1 MIITKME
8 YQTDLNRGLTMT
20 PLHQAFMNGDIEAH
34 QLVVRC
40 LRGRNAVSLVGA
52 GITAYFI
59 RADGVTLPIIGSV
72 ENGAAVVTLPAAC
85 YVQRGRFFLVIKA
98 AMGDTISAILWV
110 EGAVSRSKTDVL
122 MDPAHT
128 IPDLDDLLAKIAT
141 MEEATK
147 RAEAAAAIAESK
159 LDKTLGT
166 EYAGKLLYVDSN
178 GSIVTLALGAGLVIE
193 NGILRVI
200 GGGNGGGG
208 SGDNGGEVVASLV
221 VDADG
226 NATLVGATL
235 TVTADGAGTMTGASL
250 TVDTNENGTIK

>member
-20 PLHQAFMNGDIEAH
+20 PLHQAFMVGDAEAH
-34 QLVVRC
+34 QFVVHC
-40 LRGRNAVSLVGA
+40 FRGRNEVSLIGA

-85 YVQRGRFFLVIKA
+85 YVRRGRFSLVIKA
-98 AMGDTISAILWV
+98 AMGDTSSAILWV
-110 EGAVSRSKTDVL
+110 EGAVSRSKTDIV

-159 LDKTLGT
+159 LDKNLGT
-166 EYAGKLLYVDSN
+166 AQAGKLLFVADD
-178 GSIVTLALGAGLVIE
+178 GSVIPLTIGSGLAIQGGALV
-193 NGILRVI
+193 NT
-200 GGGNGGGG
+200 GGGG
-208 SGDNGGEVVASLV
+208 SGGGESSTDLV
-221 VDADG
+221 FY
-226 NATLVGATL
+226 
-235 TVTADGAGTMTGASL
+235 TADGSVFR
-250 TVDTNENGTIK
+250 TVDDAVFYVKGVK

>member
-8 YQTDLNRGLTMT
+8 YQVDLNKGLTMT
-20 PLHQAFMNGDIEAH
+20 PLHQAFMGGDAEAH
-34 QLVVRC
+34 QFVVRC
-40 LRGRNAVSLVGA
+40 FRGRNAVSLIGA

-85 YVQRGRFFLVIKA
+85 YVQRGRFSLVVKA

-110 EGAVSRSKTDVL
+110 EGAVSRSKTDVV

-159 LDKTLGT
+159 LDKNLGT
-166 EYAGKLLYVDSN
+166 AQAGKLLFVADD
-178 GSIVTLALGAGLVIE
+178 GSVIPLTIGSGLAIQGGALV
-193 NGILRVI
+193 NT
-200 GGGNGGGG
+200 GGGG
-208 SGDNGGEVVASLV
+208 SGGGESSNDLV
-221 VDADG
+221 FY
-226 NATLVGATL
+226 
-235 TVTADGAGTMTGASL
+235 TADGSVFR
-250 TVDTNENGTIK
+250 TVDDAVFYVKGVK